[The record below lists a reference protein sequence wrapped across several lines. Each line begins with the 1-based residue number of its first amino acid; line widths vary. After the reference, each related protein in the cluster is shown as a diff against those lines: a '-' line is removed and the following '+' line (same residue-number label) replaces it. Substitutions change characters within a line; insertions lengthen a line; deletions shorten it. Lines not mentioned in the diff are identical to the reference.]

1 MTTKQQI
8 EKLEK
13 EVEKLKMQLQ
23 IFARWTKETSANIDI
38 NAYAQIENI
47 IDNKVNSGVQNIGDE
62 LEEIL
67 QMDDKMLNI
76 EFKDLNTELLNK
88 IY

>member
-1 MTTKQQI
+1 METQI
-8 EKLEK
+8 KKLEQDVK
-13 EVEKLKMQLQ
+13 TLKMQLQ
-23 IFARWTKETSANIDI
+23 IFARWTKETSANIDT

-67 QMDDKMLNI
+67 QMDSDMLKI
-76 EFKDLNTELLNK
+76 EFKN
-88 IY
+88 

>member
-67 QMDDKMLNI
+67 QMDDKMLKI
-76 EFKDLNTELLNK
+76 EFNDLK
-88 IY
+88 

>member
-1 MTTKQQI
+1 METQI
-8 EKLEK
+8 EKLENNVNTLLY
-13 EVEKLKMQLQ
+13 EVETLKMQLQ
-23 IFARWTKETSANIDI
+23 IFARWTKETSANIDT

-67 QMDDKMLNI
+67 QMDSDMLKI
-76 EFKDLNTELLNK
+76 EFKN
-88 IY
+88 